1 MDAVWWVVLALLSVS
16 ATRVPSPLRLAR
28 SALMRCMHASSL
40 SEGLCLRET
49 VQGLVQSR
57 RGAVCIDLC

>member
-1 MDAVWWVVLALLSVS
+1 MDAVWWVVLALLSAS

-40 SEGLCLRET
+40 SDSELACM
-49 VQGLVQSR
+49 S
-57 RGAVCIDLC
+57 